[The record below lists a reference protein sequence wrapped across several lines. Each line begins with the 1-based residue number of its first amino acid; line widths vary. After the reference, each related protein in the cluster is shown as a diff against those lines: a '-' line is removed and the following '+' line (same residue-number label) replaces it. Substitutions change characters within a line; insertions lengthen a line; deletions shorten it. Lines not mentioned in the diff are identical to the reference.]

1 MDSMKICFHC
11 RKELD
16 LSARPGRGD
25 SCPHCGSDI
34 KACLNCRFY
43 DVTSYNEC
51 WEPSAGRVVDKDTA
65 NFCEFFDLGDASGE
79 KAREDDPLQKLKDL
93 FKS

>member
-1 MDSMKICFHC
+1 MKICFHC
-11 RKELD
+11 KKELES
-16 LSARPGRGD
+16 SARPGRGD
-25 SCPHCGSDI
+25 SCPHCGADL

-51 WEPSAGRVVDKDTA
+51 WEPLAERVVDKDKA
-65 NFCEFFDLGDASGE
+65 NCGECFAFGEASDARS
-79 KAREDDPLQKLKDL
+79 REDDPLKKLKDL